1 MEAREARGSVS
12 RGELAAWLVV
22 GAALVWAYAG
32 HMTAMVHNWWID
44 PNYSHGFL
52 VPLVSAFLIWRQR
65 ERLRDLAGEPN
76 PWGLVVIAVGL
87 VVLVVGLVGHE
98 FFLRRVSLV
107 PVLWGLALTAWGW
120 PVARAL
126 VVPLGYLVLMVPLPY
141 VLYDS
146 VAFPLRLVAAS
157 LAGGILHALGVPVLV
172 EGNVIHLPRVVLNVV
187 DACSGI
193 RSLISLLAVA
203 VLMAHLMLRG
213 RLRKLVLLLLVL
225 PVAVVVNALRVV
237 LTGLMVQRWG
247 VSVAEGMTHEV
258 VGWAVFMVAFVVL
271 AGLTWLLRRLPPRRE
286 RP

>member
-1 MEAREARGSVS
+1 MAVRQAHSGTS
-12 RGELAAWLVV
+12 RGELAAWLAV
-22 GAALVWAYAG
+22 GAALAWVYAG
-32 HMTAMVHNWWID
+32 HLAAMVRNWWID

-52 VPLVSAFLIWRQR
+52 VPLVSAFLVWRQR
-65 ERLRDLAGEPN
+65 ERLRRLAAEPN
-76 PWGLVVIAVGL
+76 PWGLVVIAGGL
-87 VVLVVGLVGHE
+87 AVLVVGLVGHE

-157 LAGGILHALGVPVLV
+157 LAGGMLHALGVPVLV

-203 VLMAHLMLRG
+203 VLMAHLMLKG
-213 RLRKLVLLLLVL
+213 RLRKLVLLLLVP
-225 PVAVVVNALRVV
+225 PVAVGVNALRVV
-237 LTGLMVQRWG
+237 ITGLMVQRWG
-247 VSVAEGMTHEV
+247 TSAAEGMTHDL
-258 VGWAVFMVAFVVL
+258 VGWAVFMVAFALL
-271 AGLTWLLRRLPPRRE
+271 AGFTWLLRRLPPGRE